1 MWLHDPSLLTSSL
14 RRSSRSV
21 TYLGLDVIEQRLANL
36 ESLVLEL
43 HKKLD
48 TLEPSCSCSVDL
60 SPVLSELASLRGS
73 LGYISE
79 LESRI
84 KVLEHKLDELK
95 SLVSELKVSSKQK
108 KPRLAERQK
117 LVPPPNQ
124 SRLVPSASV
133 ETEVD
138 GL

>member
-14 RRSSRSV
+14 RRSSGV
-21 TYLGLDVIEQRLANL
+21 TRVQEFELILQRLTNV
-36 ESLVLEL
+36 ESLLLEL

-48 TLEPSCSCSVDL
+48 TLEPSCNCSTDF
-60 SPVLSELASLRGS
+60 SPVLSELSSLRETLGS
-73 LGYISE
+73 LSE

-84 KVLEHKLDELK
+84 GALERRLDELRN
-95 SLVSELKVSSKQK
+95 LLSELKSPSKQK
-108 KPRLAERQK
+108 KSKPERPRL
-117 LVPPPNQ
+117 VPAPNQ
-124 SRLVPSASV
+124 SRLVPTASV